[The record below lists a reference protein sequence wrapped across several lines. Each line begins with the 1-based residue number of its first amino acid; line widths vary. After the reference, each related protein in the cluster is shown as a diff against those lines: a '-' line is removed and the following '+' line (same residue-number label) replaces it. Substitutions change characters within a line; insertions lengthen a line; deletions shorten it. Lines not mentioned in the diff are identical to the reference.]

1 MGNKKTILVLCN
13 GARVLDLSFFE
24 LIAELRGRG
33 YQVHISV
40 PESDDVQPFR
50 EIGCQITEITVDR
63 RHKRFLSDYR
73 LYCRYKRLMREVR
86 PDLFLTFTIK
96 PNVLGGLAGKK
107 CGIPGI
113 PFITGLG
120 SSVQKHGLTQSLI
133 FRLCRKAFRQS
144 PVVFTQ
150 NYSIAE
156 LYRILGIVPVDKIRV
171 TLGAGINLEKFPF
184 VPYPAPEKPLRFL
197 FVGRLMREKGI
208 LEYIE
213 AAKSIRQMRPDV
225 IFGVLGGWEE
235 KKVFETVEQAARDKV
250 IEYYGYSYEVCSY
263 LADSHA
269 MVLPSY
275 HEGMSVAVAEAAAS
289 GRPVL
294 VSNIPGCC
302 EMVSDGVTG
311 LLFRPRDAESLKSK
325 MLKFLAMPHEERAA
339 MGAAGRLKME
349 HDFDR
354 HIMVEQY
361 MEEIDRV
368 LA

>member
-73 LYCRYKRLMREVR
+73 LYCRYKRLMREVH
-86 PDLFLTFTIK
+86 PDLLLTFTIK
-96 PNVLGGLAGKK
+96 PNVLGGLAGAKYS
-107 CGIPGI
+107 IPGI

-133 FRLCRKAFRQS
+133 FRLCRRAFRQS

-150 NYSIAE
+150 NFSIAE
-156 LYRILGIVPVDKIRV
+156 LYRILGIVAADKISV

-184 VPYPAPEKPLRFL
+184 VPYPAPEKQLRFL

-208 LEYIE
+208 FEYIE
-213 AAKSIRQMRPDV
+213 AAKSIRQTRPDV
-225 IFGVLGGWEE
+225 IFGVLGGFEE

-263 LADSHA
+263 LADLHA

-289 GRPVL
+289 GWPVL

-349 HDFDR
+349 REFDR
-354 HIMVEQY
+354 HKMVEQY